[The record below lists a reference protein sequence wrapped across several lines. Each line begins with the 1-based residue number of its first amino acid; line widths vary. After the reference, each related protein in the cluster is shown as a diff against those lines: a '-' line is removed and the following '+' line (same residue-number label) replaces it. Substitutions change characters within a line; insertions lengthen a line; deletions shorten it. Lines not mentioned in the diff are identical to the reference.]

1 MTTKGGSGWFG
12 GIGILTMLLAPA
24 PAFAEDWARIAAETD
39 EPAFGMR
46 IEAITPGS
54 QAETIGLEPGD
65 FIYQVGDRAM
75 RGFVDWKRE
84 GEETLFFCRE
94 GRKGTA
100 TIQSGL
106 IGVNFVESFRPQ
118 IAYLRGEIG
127 SADSRWDET
136 AVAALSVL
144 ATDPDNALKQ
154 WEAVKALDYPADELD
169 AFVRAFASWRL
180 GRNAPV
186 REAYAAVDG
195 EFKTMPRLYA
205 ALLEDMA
212 YATGQ
217 IDLLRS
223 LHEAD
228 PDSSKVNAAHLKT
241 WETISAK
248 PLQAR
253 KLLDLAKRLRD
264 RDLVPELMP
273 LDGEDSPKWAER
285 LEKLRTKGSF
295 SPSAGR
301 YQTTK
306 LRFPEGVA
314 DYHISLSCQLFVWNF
329 HERWSSTVR
338 LGVYSPTAEGK
349 RLGNRVLAELG
360 VSADR
365 YIGARISS
373 RGGYDT
379 KSRYHNLSGK
389 PIPAKGGEKEDEPLK
404 MSKVFRIELVRLGNE
419 VAAYCDGIPYCHL
432 PIDSAS
438 PTAELHWFASGISAR
453 VNRFEAWSL
462 KPEAKPVPSVN
473 P

>member
-1 MTTKGGSGWFG
+1 MKGVRHVL
-12 GIGILTMLLAPA
+12 IGLGPLLISPLA
-24 PAFAEDWARIAAETD
+24 AEDWGKIAADTD

-46 IEAITPGS
+46 IEAVTPGS
-54 QAETIGLEPGD
+54 QAETIGLKPGD
-65 FIYQVGDRAM
+65 FIFQVGTRAM
-75 RGFVDWKRE
+75 RGFVDWRRE
-84 GEETLFFCRE
+84 GEETLFFCRD
-94 GRKGTA
+94 GKKGTA

-127 SADSRWDET
+127 RADPRWDEAT
-136 AVAALSVL
+136 VTALSLL
-144 ATDPDNALKQ
+144 ASDPESALKH

-180 GRNAPV
+180 GRNVPV

-205 ALLEDMA
+205 AFLEDMA

-223 LHEAD
+223 LHLAD

-241 WETISAK
+241 WDTLSAK
-248 PLQAR
+248 PVQAR

-264 RDLVPELMP
+264 RDLVPELVP
-273 LDGEDSPKWAER
+273 LGGEDSPKWAER

-295 SPSAGR
+295 APSAGR

-314 DYHISLSCQLFVWNF
+314 DYHLSLSCQLFVWDF

-338 LGVYSPTAEGK
+338 LGVFSPTGEGN

-365 YIGARISS
+365 YIGTRISS
-373 RGGYDT
+373 RGGYDAQ
-379 KSRYHNLSGK
+379 SHYHNLSGK
-389 PIPAKGGEKEDEPLK
+389 PIPVKGGEKEGDPLK
-404 MSKVFRIELVRLGNE
+404 MSGAFRIDLVRLGNE

-432 PIDSAS
+432 PIDPAS
-438 PTAELHWFASGISAR
+438 PSAELHWFASGISAR

-462 KPEAKPVPSVN
+462 KPELEPVPPKN